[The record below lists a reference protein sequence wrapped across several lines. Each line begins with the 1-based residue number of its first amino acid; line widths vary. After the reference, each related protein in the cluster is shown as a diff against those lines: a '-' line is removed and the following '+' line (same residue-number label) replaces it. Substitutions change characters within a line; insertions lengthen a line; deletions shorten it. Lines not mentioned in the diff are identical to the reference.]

1 MIDLQDI
8 EQLSILELLLIH
20 AWQHIEIINLKTYS
34 ELNTIYNQ
42 ASDLAKRLIPRRPAK
57 TKKILIPPPEKTL
70 WQRLFTWKK

>member
-42 ASDLAKRLIPRRPAK
+42 ASDLAKRLIPRQPEK
-57 TKKILIPPPEKTL
+57 TKKILIPPPEKR
-70 WQRLFTWKK
+70 WYQRWY